1 LRSGHFAAAR
11 QSNTAY
17 HKDVER
23 ILADSGA
30 ELETDIPARLDRL
43 RWSSFHT
50 RVVVALGITWILD
63 GLEVTL
69 AGAVAGA
76 VKDSLHLT
84 DSLIGLSASAYLA
97 GAVCGA
103 LLFGWLADR
112 YGRRPLFFVTLGVY
126 LTATALTGL
135 SWNFAA
141 FAVFRFF
148 TGAGIGGEYS
158 AINSAIQELTPARYR
173 GRTDLLI
180 NGSFWLGAAL
190 GSAGVLVLLDPA
202 LLPQWLG
209 WRLAFGI
216 GAALGGVILLLRRS
230 LPESPRW
237 LMVNGRLE
245 EAESIVRDIER
256 RAGPPATAEAPRR
269 LRLRRRDETRGM
281 MELARVL
288 FRLYPRRAAV
298 CLLLMAA
305 QAFFYNAIFFTYALV
320 LQRFYGVGS
329 ERIGMYMLP
338 FAVGNFLGPLL
349 LGRWFDTLGRRRMLA
364 LSYCLSALLLL
375 LSAALFLAG
384 AFDAAGQTMA
394 WTVVFFFASAA
405 ASAAYLTAGESFPL
419 EVRAMAI
426 SVFYVLGTA
435 IGGIAGPAL
444 FGALVGSGERGA
456 VAAGY
461 GLGAALMLAGGVVA
475 WFYAVAAEGRALEQ
489 VAEPLSGAGP

>member
-1 LRSGHFAAAR
+1 M
-11 QSNTAY
+11 
-17 HKDVER
+17 
-23 ILADSGA
+23 ADSGT

-43 RWSSFHT
+43 RWSPFHT
-50 RVVVALGITWILD
+50 RVVAALGITWILD

-76 VKDSLHLT
+76 VKDSLHLS
-84 DSLIGLSASAYLA
+84 DSLIGLSASIYLA

-112 YGRRPLFFVTLGVY
+112 YGRRPLFFATLGVY
-126 LTATALTGL
+126 LTATALSGL
-135 SWNFAA
+135 SWNFAS
-141 FAVFRFF
+141 FALFRFF

-173 GRTDLLI
+173 GRTDLII
-180 NGSFWLGAAL
+180 NGSFWIGAAL
-190 GSAGVLVLLDPA
+190 AAAGVLVLLNPR
-202 LLPQWLG
+202 LLPPWLG

-216 GAALGGVILLLRRS
+216 GAALGGLILLLRRS

-237 LMVNGRLE
+237 LMVNGRLA
-245 EAESIVRDIER
+245 EAEAIVGQIER
-256 RAGPPATAEAPRR
+256 RAGTVSAEAPRR
-269 LRLRRRDETRGM
+269 LRLRRRDESRGLV
-281 MELARVL
+281 ELARVL
-288 FRLYPRRAAV
+288 FRLYPRRALV
-298 CLLLMAA
+298 CMVLMVA

-320 LQRFYGVGS
+320 LERFYGVGGQ
-329 ERIGMYMLP
+329 RIGLYMLP
-338 FAVGNFLGPLL
+338 FAAGNFLGPLL
-349 LGRWFDTLGRRRMLA
+349 LGRCFDTLGRRRMLA
-364 LSYCLSALLLL
+364 FSYCLSAALLL

-384 AFDAAGQTMA
+384 VLDAAGQTLA

-435 IGGIAGPAL
+435 IGGIAGPVL
-444 FGALVGSGERGA
+444 FGVLVGSGSRGA

-475 WFYAVAAEGRALEQ
+475 WFHAVAAEGRALEQ
-489 VAEPLSGAGP
+489 VAEPLSGAGS